1 MRATIRHTLEPGTPV
16 CCCGLFLWR
25 SYESAVESKL
35 MFLNFGDYYSGST
48 QYTSSSSTS
57 TLDHAKYTLVVD
69 IALSSVRVQVASS
82 VVVV

>member
-1 MRATIRHTLEPGTPV
+1 
-16 CCCGLFLWR
+16 
-25 SYESAVESKL
+25 